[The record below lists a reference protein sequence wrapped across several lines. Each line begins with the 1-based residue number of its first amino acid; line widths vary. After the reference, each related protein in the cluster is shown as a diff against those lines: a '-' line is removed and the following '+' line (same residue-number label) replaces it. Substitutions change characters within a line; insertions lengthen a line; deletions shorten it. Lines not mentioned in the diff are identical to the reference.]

1 MNAEHSWADATII
14 SHLAE
19 ECFNWDIELGYDAE
33 GNCRGQPRDDTI
45 LSPPRRLRWD
55 IPADVRLFD
64 LCGLVTSPCQ

>member
-1 MNAEHSWADATII
+1 MNAEHAWADATII

-19 ECFNWDIELGYDAE
+19 ECFNWDIELGYDSS

-55 IPADVRLFD
+55 IPAEVSFCSLFIS
-64 LCGLVTSPCQ
+64 LHNW